1 MDFYQ
6 KVLNLTKKIP
16 RGKVTTYGEIAR
28 ALKTSPRA
36 VGQALKR
43 NKKLIVI
50 PCHRVV
56 CADGSLGG
64 YSQGLQKKIFL
75 LEHEGIK
82 IRNKKISNFSKVLY
96 KVTEIY
102 K

>member
-1 MDFYQ
+1 MGFKQ

-16 RGKVTTYGEIAR
+16 KGKVTTYGEIAR

-43 NKKLIVI
+43 NTKPVVI

-56 CADGSLGG
+56 SSDGTLGG
-64 YSQGLQKKIFL
+64 YDGKLNSKRKIAL
-75 LEHEGIK
+75 LKSEGIIVK
-82 IRNKKISNFSKVLY
+82 NNSIQNFEKNLFRF
-96 KVTEIY
+96 THT
-102 K
+102 

>member
-1 MDFYQ
+1 MDSTQ

-28 ALKTSPRA
+28 ALKTSPRT

-43 NKKLIVI
+43 NTRPVVI

-56 CADGSLGG
+56 CSDGSLGG
-64 YSQGLQKKIFL
+64 YRGKLNS
-75 LEHEGIK
+75 
-82 IRNKKISNFSKVLY
+82 RRKISLLKKEGVLVKNNRLKNFDKILFRF
-96 KVTEIY
+96 KN
-102 K
+102 